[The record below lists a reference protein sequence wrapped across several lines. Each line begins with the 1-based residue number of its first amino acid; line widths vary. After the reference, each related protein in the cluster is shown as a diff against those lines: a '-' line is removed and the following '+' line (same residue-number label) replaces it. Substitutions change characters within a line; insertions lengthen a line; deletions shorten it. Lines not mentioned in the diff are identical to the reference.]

1 MAPNLEGLKID
12 RDQRRPP
19 EPSKWAARWIIGGVA
34 LLVLL
39 GIGRFAL
46 KALNAAPEVET
57 VRVSAPAAG
66 GDPGS
71 VVLNATGYI
80 VAHHEIELAS
90 KVNGKVEWI
99 GVEKGNAVKK
109 GQVLVRLED
118 TEYRAQ
124 LEQWRGNLLNL

>member
-1 MAPNLEGLKID
+1 MAGNLESLKID

-19 EPSKWAARWIIGGVA
+19 EPSKWAQRWIIGGVTF
-34 LLVLL
+34 LVLL
-39 GIGRFAL
+39 GIGRFAFTR
-46 KALNAAPEVET
+46 LNAAPQVET

-66 GDPGS
+66 GGDTA

-80 VAHHEIELAS
+80 VAHHEIQVAS
-90 KVNGKVEWI
+90 KVNGKVDFI
-99 GVEKGNAVKK
+99 GVEKGDPVKK

-124 LEQWRGNLLNL
+124 SQPRASPG